1 MRKVIFLT
9 TFFALSIFFL
19 IRFEPLFKSKGPS
32 IFPEASLTEGP
43 YDGPAEFIK
52 FHNGIRTRE
61 GESTPGY
68 EPGFKI
74 IELQK
79 AKFNQ
84 AKQARNSVGA
94 ELQAS
99 GIEWTERGP
108 VNVPG
113 RTRGLLVDP
122 DDATKNTWFAGS
134 ASGGV
139 WKTTNGG
146 TNWTLITPDLS
157 NLATTV
163 LVMAGSNHNVIYL
176 GTGEGFGNLDGV
188 SGNGIFKSIDRGQS
202 WTYLPSTST
211 FDDINRAIVSPVDP
225 GIVIVATNNG
235 IYRTTNGGNNWT
247 QVSSLPLIEDLNATQ
262 GNFSVQYATQKTKG
276 VLKSTDGGI
285 NWALSNTGMS
295 PSGRIEIDISPVD
308 PNRIFASA
316 EGTLSGSKSDLY
328 VSNDAGVTWTIV
340 DVSFNNATIDFLGG
354 QGWYDNAIACDPFNA
369 DIVYVGG
376 VNIFRLQLGTGST
389 SVTKYNVE
397 ENNTSFM
404 NLVNFN
410 ANQYQGK
417 ISVGTGTNKNVEVRF
432 GPGKSQLAHRFTV
445 PPAGGTNQNGG
456 PGVPDNQYIYQDYA
470 SVPFEVWEID
480 NGGNDVRQL
489 MVSFRDQER
498 DGQFNLK
505 KQDAVNDPDLLT
517 SREYIFI
524 HDISYQSTPA
534 SLVAINGG
542 QVVSRMY
549 FFWPVLSTGKKWPD
563 DIVPSNLRIL
573 VSSIPKLN
581 AVTTTVT
588 DAYGQFDKKNSFVN
602 SGVDVHPDH
611 HTITMI
617 PVNNLA
623 YKILIANDGGLF
635 ISNTSET
642 PGIAQGNWTMVGR
655 TFNTAQFYGADK
667 QPKSPNYLGG
677 TQDNGTWYSSSSNTT
692 ATTSYRLGIGG
703 DGFEAIWHNL
713 DQNLM
718 IGSSQGNAFRRSSD
732 GGQSWAAATT
742 GLTGDMPF
750 ISKLANSRD
759 FPDRIF
765 TVGTNGVFVS
775 VNFGLNWSLTPITSK
790 WGASSFLDV
799 EVSRA
804 NANIVWAGSGMSTT
818 RNLYVSVNGG
828 STFTQTTNF
837 TGVKLGTI
845 SKLASNPF
853 EPSTGY
859 ALFSFADTPKILRT
873 TNLGQTWQDISG
885 FGNGTEST
893 TGFPDVATYCLY
905 VRPDNPN
912 IIWVGTEIGI
922 VESQDNGQ
930 SWALLAEFPKVA
942 VWDMKGQDDEVVIAT
957 HGRGI
962 WTAKIAKSQLSS
974 IPPQIIDAGTAP
986 TKKLMLK
993 VRVDETYDS
1002 LQTIING
1009 VLAGSVKTLTMPSTL
1024 LVSLSGV
1031 TPGQKEIKV
1040 IGYKGGAPHHSA
1052 NYSANQLNVL
1062 NTIDSYSNYFETNT
1076 DLFLDGF
1083 FSQTMPGNNSKE
1095 KQSLQTTHNYSVNKT
1110 YLTVILHPVKVS
1122 GTFSQLFYRDIIIIE
1137 PVNDSFVVEATK
1149 DGITWLP
1156 LIAPYDASANP
1167 LWADAFANGKEGRTP
1182 MFVSHQLD
1190 LKSKFAAG
1198 DEVLI
1203 RLRMASN
1210 SSIAGWGCAIDFMS
1224 IQELPVAVEP
1234 AITKETTVT
1243 VFPNPSTGVFN
1254 LNYHLKNPFTV
1265 TAQVVN
1271 SLGQI
1276 VVAKNFGY
1284 RMAGEHKDAVSLEG
1298 EPGGMYL
1305 IVISTDTGKKTIRVV
1320 LTGR

>member
-1 MRKVIFLT
+1 MKKIIFLT
-9 TFFALSIFFL
+9 ASFALSIFLL
-19 IRFEPLFKSKGPS
+19 ISVETSPEREESAPS
-32 IFPEASLTEGP
+32 TDASLTEVK

-52 FHNGIRTRE
+52 FHNGIRTRDDE
-61 GESTPGY
+61 ATPGY
-68 EPGFKI
+68 QPGFKI
-74 IELQK
+74 DELRK
-79 AKFNQ
+79 AIFNQ
-84 AKQARNSVGA
+84 AKSSRTRFSA
-94 ELQAS
+94 EVQSS

-163 LVMAGSNHNVIYL
+163 LVMAESNHNIFYL
-176 GTGEGFGNLDGV
+176 GTGEGFGNIDAV
-188 SGNGIFKSIDRGQS
+188 NGNGMFKSTDRGQT
-202 WTYLPSTST
+202 WNYLPSTST
-211 FDDINRAIVSPVDP
+211 FNDINRAIVSPVDP
-225 GIVIVATNNG
+225 DIVIVATNKG
-235 IYRTTNGGNNWT
+235 IYRTTDGGNNWT
-247 QVSSLPLIEDLNATQ
+247 HVSSLALIEDLNATP
-262 GNFSVQYATQKTKG
+262 GNFNVQYATQKTKG

-308 PNRIFASA
+308 TNRIFASA
-316 EGTLSGSKSDLY
+316 QGTLSGSKSDLY
-328 VSNDAGVTWTIV
+328 ISIDAGVTWTIV

-369 DIVYVGG
+369 NIVYVGG

-389 SVTKYNVE
+389 SVAIYTVE
-397 ENNTSFM
+397 ENNTSFI

-417 ISVGTGTNKNVEVRF
+417 LAVGTGTNKSVEVRF
-432 GPGKSQLAHRFTV
+432 GSGKNQLAHRFTV
-445 PPAGGTNQNGG
+445 PPAGGTNKNGG
-456 PGVPDNQYIYQDYA
+456 PGVPDNQYLYQDYVQ
-470 SVPFEVWEID
+470 VPFEVWEID
-480 NGGNDVRQL
+480 AIGNDVRQL

-498 DGQFNLK
+498 DGKFNLK
-505 KQDAVNDPDLLT
+505 IQDAVNDPNLLT
-517 SREYIFI
+517 SREYLFI
-524 HDISYQSTPA
+524 HDATYQTTP
-534 SLVAINGG
+534 SSVIAINGG
-542 QVVSRMY
+542 QIVNRMY
-549 FFWPVLSTGKKWPD
+549 FFWPVLSTGKTWPG
-563 DIVPSNLRIL
+563 DIVDSKLRIL

-581 AVTTTVT
+581 AATTTVT

-611 HTITMI
+611 HNITMI
-617 PVNNLA
+617 PVSNLT

-655 TFNTAQFYGADK
+655 TFNTTQFYGADK
-667 QPKSPNYLGG
+667 QPKSSNYLGG
-677 TQDNGTWYSSSSNTT
+677 AQDNGTWFSSSSNTT
-692 ATTSYRLGIGG
+692 ATTAYNMGIGG

-713 DQNLM
+713 DASLM
-718 IGSSQGNAFRRSSD
+718 IGSSQGNAFRRSMD
-732 GGQSWAAATT
+732 GGQSWATATT

-759 FPDRIF
+759 FPDRVF
-765 TVGTNGVFVS
+765 TVGTNGLFVS
-775 VNFGLNWSLTPITSK
+775 NNFGSSWSLTPIASK

-804 NANIVWAGSGMSTT
+804 NANIVWAGSGMSAN

-837 TGVKLGTI
+837 TGVTLGTI
-845 SKLASNPF
+845 SKLASHPF
-853 EPSTGY
+853 EPSTAY
-859 ALFSFADTPKILRT
+859 VLFSFAQTPKILRT

-885 FGNGTEST
+885 FGTGTVST
-893 TGFPDVATYCLY
+893 SGFPDVATYCLY

-930 SWALLAEFPKVA
+930 SWALLSEFPKVA

-962 WTAKIAKSQLSS
+962 WTAKIAKSQLPS
-974 IPPQIIDAGTAP
+974 IPPQIIASGTAP
-986 TKKLMLK
+986 TKELLLK
-993 VRVDETYDS
+993 VQVDETYDS
-1002 LQTIING
+1002 LQITING
-1009 VLAGSVKTLTMPSTL
+1009 VLAGSVKTLITPSIL
-1024 LVSLSGV
+1024 LLKLTGV
-1031 TPGQKEIKV
+1031 IPGQKNIKV
-1040 IGYKGGAPHHSA
+1040 IGYKGSAPHHSA
-1052 NYSANQLNVL
+1052 NFSANHLNVL
-1062 NTIDSYSNYFETNT
+1062 NTVDSYSNYFSTNT

-1083 FSQTMPGNNSKE
+1083 FSQTMPGNNPME
-1095 KQSLQTTHNYSVNKT
+1095 KLSLQTTHNYLLNT
-1110 YLTVILHPVKVS
+1110 NYLTVLLHPIKVS
-1122 GTFSQLFYRDIIIIE
+1122 GSFSQMFYRDIIIIE

-1167 LWADAFANGKEGRTP
+1167 LWADAYNNNKEGRTS

-1190 LKSKFAAG
+1190 LKNKFSAG
-1198 DEVLI
+1198 DLVLI
-1203 RLRMASN
+1203 RLRMSSN
-1210 SSIAGWGCAIDFMS
+1210 SSITSWGCAIDYVS

-1234 AITKETTVT
+1234 TAVKETTVT
-1243 VFPNPSTGVFN
+1243 VFPNPSTGIFTVT
-1254 LNYHLKNPFTV
+1254 YRLKNPSVV
-1265 TAQVVN
+1265 TAQVMN
-1271 SLGQI
+1271 SLGQ
-1276 VVAKNFGY
+1276 VVVVKNFGH
-1284 RMAGEHKDAVSLEG
+1284 RLGGEHNDVVSLEG
-1298 EPGGMYL
+1298 EPGGTYL
-1305 IVISTDTGKKTIRVV
+1305 FVISTDTGKKTIRVV
-1320 LTGR
+1320 LAVR